1 MASSRPLAN
10 SLLAI
15 AAIMSA
21 GCSKTRDGQ
30 WFNFERGKTSEQYL
44 DMALESS
51 RPDDRRRGV
60 VGLADGP
67 DATSDWAVKV
77 FDTIARTD
85 RDPMVRTAALRALSK
100 SPASERVPT
109 ALALLASALADGE
122 GVRRAPP
129 PVRWA
134 AARLLHLVVRD
145 FAFREVQREEIVGT
159 LIERLP
165 AEQDRKVRLSMIE
178 TLGYFPERRVL
189 VALVDALEDEDFAIQ
204 HAAEMSLVGLTG
216 VTHDHY
222 PEAWRKW
229 LAETSEPFAR
239 AGEIPPELRV
249 QRSKPMWDWLEWWE

>member
-1 MASSRPLAN
+1 MSAAAVLVVCG
-10 SLLAI
+10 SLL
-15 AAIMSA
+15 S
-21 GCSKTRDGQ
+21 GCSNSQDWQ
-30 WFNFERGKTSEQYL
+30 WSKFERPKTSEQYL
-44 DMALESS
+44 DLALESP

-85 RDPMVRTAALRALSK
+85 RDPMVRCAALRALSK
-100 SPASERVPT
+100 SISSQRLPT
-109 ALALLASALADGE
+109 ALKLLKSADGDYE
-122 GVRRAPP
+122 DVRQSPP

-134 AARLLHLVVRD
+134 AARLLLILVQGSSFGED
-145 FAFREVQREEIVGT
+145 QRGQITGA

-165 AEQDRKVRLSMIE
+165 AESDRRVRLTMIE

-204 HAAEMSLVGLTG
+204 HAAELALAGLTG

-222 PEAWRKW
+222 AAAWRKW
-229 LAETSEPFAR
+229 LDETPEPFAR
-239 AGEIPPELRV
+239 AGEIPPELRER
-249 QRSKPMWDWLEWWE
+249 RSKPMWDWLEWWE